1 MTDLRQREIVTPEGV
16 PLHFVVARAG
26 DRIAAFTV
34 DILLIFGASQ
44 VVILATVVLMG
55 ATRGIGLAVG
65 LVAFFLLRNFY
76 FTWFECLWQGTT
88 PGKRA
93 VGVRVIDGHGGIL
106 TAEAVF
112 ARNLMREVEVFVP
125 LVAVLAPESL
135 LPGIP
140 AGVRW
145 LALAWL
151 FVLALLPLFN
161 RDRLRVGDLVGG
173 TLVVRAPSFVLRED
187 LSAPASAGPSVLT
200 FTDAQ
205 LDLYGIRELQVLES
219 LLREARPRAQAL
231 EAVAKK
237 IQAKIGWVPP
247 GAARIDDE
255 DFLRAFYTAQRARL
269 EHRMLLGE
277 RREAKR
283 PGRLTRKR

>member
-34 DILLIFGASQ
+34 DILLIFGASL
-44 VVILATVVLMG
+44 VVILATVLLVG

-93 VGVRVIDGHGGIL
+93 VGVRVIDGRGGIL

-140 AGVRW
+140 AAVRG

-173 TLVVRAPSFVLRED
+173 TLVVRAPRFVLRED
-187 LSAPASAGPSVLT
+187 LSAPAPGGPSVFT

-219 LLREARPRAQAL
+219 LLREVRPRGGAL

-237 IQAKIGWVPP
+237 IQTKIGWVPP
-247 GAARIDDE
+247 AARRIDDE

-283 PGRLTRKR
+283 GGRLTRRH